1 MFKIGDFSR
10 LSKVSVKAL
19 RYYDELGLLKPLEVD
34 RWTGYR
40 YYSAS
45 QLPRLYRILV
55 FKDLGFSL
63 DQIARLLDDE
73 LPPAQI
79 RGMLRLKQAE
89 IQQQVAE
96 EQERLGRIEAR
107 LQQIEKENT
116 NMPEYEVVLKKVPP
130 MTIASLRETLPGF
143 PDVGRLH
150 GEMDAYFKQHGVT
163 ESDTCFTIWHD
174 QEYRETDVD
183 AEVAFPIVP
192 GSLQGNERISIRQL
206 PGIETAAS
214 VLHQG
219 PYDTVGQAYDAL
231 TAWIEA
237 NGYRITGPD
246 REIYLHNGSHT
257 SDPAEYVT
265 EIQYPVDKV

>member
-19 RYYDELGLLKPLEVD
+19 RYYDQLGLLKPVEVD

-40 YYSAS
+40 YYSAG

-63 DQIARLLDDE
+63 EQVASLLGDE
-73 LPPAQI
+73 LPTSQI

-96 EQERLGRIEAR
+96 EQERLERIEAR

-130 MTIASLRETLPGF
+130 MTIASLRETVPTY

-150 GEMDAYFKQHGVT
+150 GEMDAYFRQQGVE

-174 QEYRETDVD
+174 PEYREKDVD

-192 GSLQGNERISIRQL
+192 GSLKGNERITIREL
-206 PGIETAAS
+206 PGLETAAS
-214 VLHQG
+214 VVHQG
-219 PYDTVGQAYDAL
+219 PYETVGPAYDAL

-246 REIYLHNGSHT
+246 REIYLNNSTHT
-257 SDPAEYVT
+257 KNPAEFVT
-265 EIQYPVDKV
+265 EIQYPVEKV